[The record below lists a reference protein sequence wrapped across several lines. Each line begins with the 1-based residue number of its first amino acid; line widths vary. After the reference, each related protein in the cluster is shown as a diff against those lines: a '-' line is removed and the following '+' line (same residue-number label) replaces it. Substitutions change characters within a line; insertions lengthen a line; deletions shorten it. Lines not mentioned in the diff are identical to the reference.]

1 MKILVVEDD
10 PVMLKL
16 LEHSLQKEGYEVS
29 VNTDFKSAIAALE
42 HFNPDLII
50 TDIIMP
56 SASGFE
62 IISLIKSN
70 GKEIPVL
77 VISAIDEEATVYE
90 TLSLGANDFIVKPFT
105 SVELLERIKK
115 LLPKKEK
122 KQKAGKQ

>member
-16 LEHSLQKEGYEVS
+16 LEHTLQKEGYEVS

-42 HFNPDLII
+42 PFNPDLII

>member
-16 LEHSLQKEGYEVS
+16 LEHTLQKEGYEVS